1 MKKLLIL
8 LLANIYIGQIKAQN
22 VQDSTSVNI
31 TIDKSRLSN
40 EEYFR
45 IFTIKSM
52 INVIDF
58 EKLIEAKKGFAHL
71 VSVSVVFDKEGRI
84 DNSIISTKFNDY
96 FKIRKDLTA
105 ELKSF
110 KPISEYA
117 NCIVILPIL
126 YIRMNEISINL
137 ENKFLEGFID
147 LFPPQFLGKK
157 KNIILLKPE
166 VNPFSQTK

>member
-8 LLANIYIGQIKAQN
+8 LFATIYISQIKAQN
-22 VQDSTSVNI
+22 VQDSTFTNI
-31 TIDKSRLSN
+31 TIDKSRLSY

-52 INVIDF
+52 INAIDF
-58 EKLIEAKKGFAHL
+58 EKLIGAKNGFAHL
-71 VSVSVVFDKEGRI
+71 ASVSVVFDQNGWI
-84 DNSIISTKFNDY
+84 DTGIISTKVNDD
-96 FKIRKDLTA
+96 FKLKKNLTA

-126 YIRMNEISINL
+126 YIRMNETSINL

-147 LFPPQFLGKK
+147 LFPHQFLGKE

-166 VNPFSQTK
+166 VNPFSQIK